1 MALETKDIT
10 KIFTQK
16 QIQMLLDALNMAQK
30 SYDRRI
36 AAESD
41 LDAQGVWQSKLDQV
55 NILASK
61 IRLTEPA
68 K

>member
-1 MALETKDIT
+1 MASAPETNKT
-10 KIFTQK
+10 FTQR
-16 QIQMLLDALNMAQK
+16 QIAQLLDALNMAAK

-41 LDAQGVWQSKLDQV
+41 TDAQGVWQKKLDEI

-61 IRLTEPA
+61 IRLT
-68 K
+68 